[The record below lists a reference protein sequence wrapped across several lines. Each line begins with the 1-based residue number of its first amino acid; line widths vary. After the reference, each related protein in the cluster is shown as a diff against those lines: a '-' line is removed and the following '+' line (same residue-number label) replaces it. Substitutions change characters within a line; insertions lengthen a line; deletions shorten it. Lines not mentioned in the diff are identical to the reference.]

1 MNDVGAAL
9 IGVGIAVVCAM
20 PLLAIAL
27 SGMISRR

>member
-1 MNDVGAAL
+1 MTEAL
-9 IGVGIAVVCAM
+9 IGVGIALVCAA